1 MGATVVVI
9 PPEVAAPLTATRSAS
24 TAIEQLAPVA
34 GSRRDVD
41 VDVEVFRSMMAGRD
55 PLAIT

>member
-41 VDVEVFRSMMAGRD
+41 VEVFRSMMAGRD